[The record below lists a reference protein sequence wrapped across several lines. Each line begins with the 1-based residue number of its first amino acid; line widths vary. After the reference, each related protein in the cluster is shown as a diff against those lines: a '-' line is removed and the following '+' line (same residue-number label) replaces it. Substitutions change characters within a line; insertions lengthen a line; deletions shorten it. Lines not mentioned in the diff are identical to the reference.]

1 MVGRR
6 PEVADSW
13 TFPLPGPGVDP
24 RAGGRRGEFRMRDV
38 DVFQQALGLTPPWRV
53 ESAQFDAEAGRLDI
67 QLDFAAGSGFPCPVC
82 DRQGCKAY
90 DTSNKTWRHLNF
102 FEHRAYLHARVPRV
116 ECQECGIKAV
126 KVPWAREGSGFTLLF
141 EGFVLAL
148 VKAMPVAAAS
158 RLVGE
163 NDTRLWRILHH
174 YVDRAREQA
183 DFSEVTQV
191 GVDETSSK
199 RGHNYI
205 TLFAD
210 LEEAKVM
217 FATEGKDHTTFTR
230 FRRDLL
236 AHGGQPEQI
245 EEFCI
250 DMSGAFRKGAEE
262 QFPEAGI
269 VFDKFHVMKLLNDA
283 VDEVRRAE
291 QKERPE
297 LKGSRYVWLKNPGN
311 LTVKQEDMLEAL
323 TPSKL
328 ALKTARAYQIKLS
341 LQEFWTLPGELAEE
355 FLKRWYFWATH
366 SRLGPIIRVAKT
378 LKEHWNGIL
387 HWFRSRISNGIL
399 EAINSLVQAAKAK
412 ARGYRSTRN
421 LITIVYLTTGK
432 LELPATHA

>member
-1 MVGRR
+1 
-6 PEVADSW
+6 
-13 TFPLPGPGVDP
+13 
-24 RAGGRRGEFRMRDV
+24 MRDV

-53 ESAQFDAEAGRLDI
+53 ESAEFDADAGRLDI
-67 QLDFAAGSGFPCPVC
+67 QLDFPAGSEFPCPVC
-82 DRQGCKAY
+82 DREGCKAY

-102 FEHRAYLHARVPRV
+102 FEHRTYLHARVPRV
-116 ECQECGIKAV
+116 QCLECGV
-126 KVPWAREGSGFTLLF
+126 KLVRVPWAREGSGFTLLF

-217 FATEGKDHTTFTR
+217 FATEGKDHTTFAR
-230 FRRDLL
+230 FRLDLL

-245 EEFCI
+245 EQLCM

-283 VDEVRRAE
+283 LDEVRRAE
-291 QKERPE
+291 QKQRPE

-311 LTVKQEDMLEAL
+311 LTVKQEDLLEAL

-341 LQEFWTLPGELAEE
+341 LQEFWMLPQELAED

-366 SRLGPIIRVAKT
+366 SRLEPIIRVAKT
-378 LKEHWNGIL
+378 LKEHWDGIL

-432 LELPATHA
+432 IELPATHVR